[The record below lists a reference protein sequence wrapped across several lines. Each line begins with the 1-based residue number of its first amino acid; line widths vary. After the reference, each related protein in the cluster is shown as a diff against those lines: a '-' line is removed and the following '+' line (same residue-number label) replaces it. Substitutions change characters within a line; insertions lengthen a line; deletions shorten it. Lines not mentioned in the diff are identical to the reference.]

1 MISRIISGKM
11 HIFGN
16 NIDTDQIY
24 PGQYLDVTDHNEM
37 ASHCLEGA
45 SDTFTKEFVKG
56 DIVVAGTN
64 FGCGSSRENAAIA
77 LKVKGVG
84 AVVAKSFAR
93 IFYRNAFNMGLPLIV
108 CPNIDEI
115 AVKGDELIIDMDQQL
130 ATNSRTGK
138 SAYIEP
144 ISEYAMKILN
154 AGGIKS
160 LINPRR
166 S

>member
-1 MISRIISGKM
+1 M
-11 HIFGN
+11 
-16 NIDTDQIY
+16 
-24 PGQYLDVTDHNEM
+24 
-37 ASHCLEGA
+37 
-45 SDTFTKEFVKG
+45 
-56 DIVVAGTN
+56 
-64 FGCGSSRENAAIA
+64 
-77 LKVKGVG
+77 KGVG